1 MTQKAPGVRPIPR
14 DTRDILGEGLLW
26 SARENALFW
35 TDILGRKLWRMSLA
49 DEKIRHWDMPEAIG
63 WIIERAAAG
72 FIVGLA
78 SGLYKL
84 DLDPFRL
91 ELIANPQPERPG
103 NRLNDAKADARGR
116 IWFGSMPFMEQ
127 PSTNWPA
134 SGALYRL
141 DTDGMVSRHD
151 DGITIANG
159 PALSPDG
166 TTLYHTDSRMGQ
178 VWKFPLH
185 EDGSLG
191 TRQPH
196 LQFDTGKGAPD
207 GMTCDREGGLW
218 IAFYSG
224 AKVARFHPD
233 GGLDREIALPTPQI
247 TNVCFAGADLTR
259 MFVTSAADGR
269 PDDPLAGALFEID
282 AGAVGVSPHQFL
294 G

>member
-1 MTQKAPGVRPIPR
+1 MSAVRPVPR

-35 TDILGRKLWRMSLA
+35 TDILGRKLWRMRLT
-49 DEKIRHWDMPEAIG
+49 DEHISHWDMPEAIG
-63 WIIERAAAG
+63 WIVERARGG
-72 FIVGLA
+72 FVVGLR
-78 SGLYKL
+78 SGFHHLEL
-84 DLDPFRL
+84 EPFRL
-91 ELIANPQPERPG
+91 ELIGNPQPERPG

-116 IWFGSMPFMEQ
+116 IWAGSMPFADQ

-134 SGALYRL
+134 SGALYCL
-141 DTDGMVSRHD
+141 DPSGEITRHD

-166 TTLYHTDSRMGQ
+166 KVLYHTDSRIGQ
-178 VWKFPLH
+178 VWKFTINA
-185 EDGSLG
+185 DGSLG
-191 TRQPH
+191 PREPH
-196 LQFDTGKGAPD
+196 LQFDTSKGAPD
-207 GMTCDREGGLW
+207 GMTCDSEGGLW

-233 GGLDREIALPTPQI
+233 GQLDREIALPTPQI
-247 TNVCFAGADLTR
+247 TNVCFAGTDLSR

-269 PDDPLAGALFEID
+269 PDDPLAGALFEVE
-282 AGAVGVSPHQFL
+282 AGAIGVQPHQYL